1 MKPLWNLP
9 PKFISTTHSLGRF
22 LRRDVVGLTPVQIR
36 LALDSLSRLYP
47 GPADVHFAYE
57 MIQEQQVARLRLKRD
72 QPKQGVFFV
81 HGGGF
86 AFGSART
93 HRAIASA
100 LTMETGCEVWIP
112 EYPLAPEHPF
122 PAALNSLEAMWQEFK
137 SQYDSVFVLADSA
150 GGSLAVAMMQRL
162 SREERH
168 EIQGLMLLSPWVDL
182 RSNSMSSR
190 VDSNAWSPFGRL
202 DMLEYATHYLAGA
215 DPKQIEASPLLGSF
229 EAFPPTLI
237 ETSAMEYLH
246 PDACALKERLLAEE
260 IEVCWR
266 EEENALHGWQLFP
279 DILPEAKRSVAAMS
293 QFMDE
298 KRVAEP
304 RHQMHG

>member
-47 GPADVHFAYE
+47 GPADVHFSYE
-57 MIQEQQVARLRLKRD
+57 MRQGMQVARLRRKRD
-72 QPKQGVFFV
+72 KPNHGVFFV

-100 LTMETGCEVWIP
+100 LTKETGCEVWIP
-112 EYPLAPEHPF
+112 EYPLAPECPF
-122 PAALNSLEAMWQEFK
+122 PAALEALDAMWTEFK
-137 SQYDSVFVLADSA
+137 SQYETVFVLADSA
-150 GGSLAVAMMQRL
+150 GGSLALAMMQRL
-162 SREERH
+162 SNEERNN
-168 EIQGLMLLSPWVDL
+168 IQGLMLLSPWVDL

-190 VDSNAWSPFGRL
+190 ADSNSWSPFGRL
-202 DMLEYATHYLAGA
+202 DMLEYATHYLAGE
-215 DPKQIEASPLLGSF
+215 DPKQIAASPLLGSF
-229 EAFPPTLI
+229 ESFPPTLI
-237 ETSAMEYLH
+237 ETSAVEYLH
-246 PDACALKERLLAEE
+246 PDACALKERLLAEAV
-260 IEVCWR
+260 EVFWR
-266 EEENALHGWQLFP
+266 EEENSLHGWQLFP
-279 DILPEAKRSVAAMS
+279 DILPEAKRSITAMS

-298 KRVAEP
+298 KRFEVTK
-304 RHQMHG
+304 HQMLG